1 MSSDIH
7 ALSGAYALDA
17 LDADERAEFERH
29 LVGCDACRTEVDSLR
44 EAAAELGHLIEAT
57 PPAGLRERVL
67 ADAAVVR
74 PLPPAI
80 AAVDRRRRRRPLTAL
95 IAAAAAVL
103 LVGGGV
109 AWHPWDRSSE
119 PTTVTAADR
128 VLHAPD
134 TQRTGTVT
142 LPHGGSVTVYRSVSL
157 DKAAVVVK
165 DLPDLPDGEVYQM
178 WLQDSRGA
186 MAPAGI
192 VGKGVAT
199 ARMVLDGPAS
209 AAVGA
214 GMTVEPAGG
223 SSQPTSAPVALLSFT
238 DA

>member
-29 LVGCDACRTEVDSLR
+29 LEGCETCRTEVDSLR
-44 EAAAELGHLIEAT
+44 EAAAELAHLTEAT

-74 PLPPAI
+74 PLPPA
-80 AAVDRRRRRRPLTAL
+80 VDRPRRRRPWAAL
-95 IAAAAAVL
+95 VAAAAAVI

-109 AWHPWDRSSE
+109 AWHPWDRPSE
-119 PTTVTAADR
+119 PTAISAVDR
-128 VLHAPD
+128 VLQAPD
-134 TQRTGTVT
+134 AQRTGTVT

-165 DLPDLPDGEVYQM
+165 DLPALPDDEVYQM
-178 WLQDSRGA
+178 WLQDSGGT
-186 MAPAGI
+186 MNPAGI
-192 VGKGVAT
+192 VGKGIAS

-223 SSQPTSAPVALLSFT
+223 SARPTSAPVALLSFT